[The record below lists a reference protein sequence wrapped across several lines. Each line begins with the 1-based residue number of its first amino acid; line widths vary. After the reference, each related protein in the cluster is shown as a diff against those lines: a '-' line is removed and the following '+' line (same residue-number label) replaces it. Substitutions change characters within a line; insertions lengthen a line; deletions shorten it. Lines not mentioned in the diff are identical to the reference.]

1 MSDYRKEKFY
11 WFKLKEGFF
20 KRHDIRI
27 IKAMPNGKDYVI
39 FYLQLLCESLSHDG
53 NLRFS
58 EEIPYNE
65 EMLAIITETNI
76 DIVRSAM
83 KVLVQ
88 LNMIEIMDD
97 QTIYLTKLQNMVGS
111 TTVGA
116 EKKMLQ
122 REKNTQLLGGGQ
134 KVDKC
139 PLEIEKEIDIEKDKE
154 KDINNKIKEDDE
166 IKNIPCVCARE
177 EKSSSSTL
185 DNLETNLNNF
195 LEEFGIMLDSY
206 TAIIAEIDFEL
217 LTERFRESEWLKA
230 NISSFKK
237 VCEYY
242 PKIISGYYKDYN
254 KKPKEDNSWET
265 LKAMFEEAKAK
276 EEKEEQ
282 GGTT

>member
-116 EKKMLQ
+116 EKKQIQ
-122 REKNTQLLGGGQ
+122 RKNNTNLIGVD
-134 KVDKC
+134 KVVDKC
-139 PLEIEKEIDIEKDKE
+139 PLEIEKEIELDKE
-154 KDINNKIKEDDE
+154 IDINNKIKDIDVD
-166 IKNIPCVCARE
+166 KNIPCVCARE
-177 EKSSSSTL
+177 EKSSSSSYE
-185 DNLETNLNNF
+185 DFETNLNAF
-195 LEEFGIMLDSY
+195 LNEFNIGLDSY
-206 TAIIAEIDFEL
+206 DSTIMEMDFKQ
-217 LTERFRESEWLKA
+217 LTERFRESEWLKT
-230 NISSFKK
+230 NITSFKK

-242 PKIISGYYKDYN
+242 PKIISGYYKDYD
-254 KKPKEDNSWET
+254 KKPREDDSWNR
-265 LKAMFEEAKAK
+265 LKAMFEEAKAE